1 MMSNEDMTFEEYQ
14 HRFFQRVLDTNDPN
28 VPLDHAPV
36 GKFKLGGHYLRML
49 GELVDLI
56 EREYGERPDYA
67 IAKNGSGRGMIN
79 LSATLLEKIK
89 ADQNQNVPNN
99 ENN

>member
-1 MMSNEDMTFEEYQ
+1 MMSDEDMTFEEYK

-36 GKFKLGGHYLRML
+36 GKFKLGCHYLRML

-56 EREYGERPDYA
+56 EREYGERPNYA
-67 IAKNGSGRGMIN
+67 IVKNGSGRGMIN
-79 LSATLLEKIK
+79 LSATLFEKIK
-89 ADQNQNVPNN
+89 ENVSNN

>member
-1 MMSNEDMTFEEYQ
+1 MMSDEDMTFEEYQ

-56 EREYGERPDYA
+56 EREYGERPNYA

-79 LSATLLEKIK
+79 LSATLFEKIK
-89 ADQNQNVPNN
+89 ENVSNN